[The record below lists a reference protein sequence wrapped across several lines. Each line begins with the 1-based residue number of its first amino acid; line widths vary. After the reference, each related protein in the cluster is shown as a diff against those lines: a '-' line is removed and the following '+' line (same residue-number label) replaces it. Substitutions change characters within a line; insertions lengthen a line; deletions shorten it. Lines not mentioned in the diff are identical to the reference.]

1 MKMDIVRKVFG
12 VVALSLALLLTLHQA
27 VGMLAEKKMEL
38 VTTFVA
44 ARDIPPRTKIEEAD
58 LLEMQVPQAYL
69 MEYACTQKEE
79 IIGRYTE
86 IAGMIPAGSPFYR
99 TMLFEESELPDYPA
113 TLLREGQSAY
123 SLAVDL
129 TRAGGSPA
137 AGMYVDVFGTVAGRD
152 GTMVSGALLEH
163 VRILSVKDA
172 QGLSIADPNSSGLPY
187 VVLLAVKSRDVA
199 MLTQIEKA
207 GELRLFA
214 SSESYGRGQEAVK
227 AADSSLV
234 EWYEALDVE

>member
-1 MKMDIVRKVFG
+1 MKLWKKMVLTIGCAAMLVMLCVFG
-12 VVALSLALLLTLHQA
+12 IRIY
-27 VGMLAEKKMEL
+27 
-38 VTTFVA
+38 A
-44 ARDIPPRTKIEEAD
+44 ARQINLVSTWMAAHDIAPRTKIEEDD
-58 LLEMQVPQAYL
+58 LVSVKVPSAYL
-69 MEYACTQKEE
+69 SDAAVMKKEE

-137 AGMYVDVFGTVAGRD
+137 AGMYVDVFGTVTGRD

-214 SSESYGRGQEAVK
+214 SSESYGSGQEAVK
-227 AADSSLV
+227 AADSPLV